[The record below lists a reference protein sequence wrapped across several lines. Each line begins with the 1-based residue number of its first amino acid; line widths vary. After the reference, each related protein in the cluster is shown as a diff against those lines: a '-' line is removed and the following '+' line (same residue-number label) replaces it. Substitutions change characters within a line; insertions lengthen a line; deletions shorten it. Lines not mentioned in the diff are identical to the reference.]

1 MESIFRMDL
10 QTRQTVSMLAST
22 TVKTS
27 YFKALGDER
36 KDVKFSL
43 QEQREQI
50 WQIALKKKSSTYRS
64 TRTSNRITNAGEEST
79 M

>member
-1 MESIFRMDL
+1 MQLILEASFRIDL
-10 QTRQTVSMLAST
+10 QMQQTVSMLANT

-43 QEQREQI
+43 QEQREEI
-50 WQIALKKKSSTYRS
+50 
-64 TRTSNRITNAGEEST
+64 
-79 M
+79 

>member
-1 MESIFRMDL
+1 M
-10 QTRQTVSMLAST
+10 RQTVSTLANT

-27 YFKALGDER
+27 YFKAVRDER

-50 WQIALKKKSSTYRS
+50 WQIAFKKKKKKERKKHLWKY
-64 TRTSNRITNAGEEST
+64 
-79 M
+79 

>member
-1 MESIFRMDL
+1 
-10 QTRQTVSMLAST
+10 MLANT

-50 WQIALKKKSSTYRS
+50 WQIALKKEKEALMEVLELSIAKQMLDRKAICSRKHCG
-64 TRTSNRITNAGEEST
+64 NFLP
-79 M
+79 

>member
-1 MESIFRMDL
+1 M
-10 QTRQTVSMLAST
+10 RQTVSTLANT

-27 YFKALGDER
+27 YFKAVRDER

-50 WQIALKKKSSTYRS
+50 
-64 TRTSNRITNAGEEST
+64 
-79 M
+79 